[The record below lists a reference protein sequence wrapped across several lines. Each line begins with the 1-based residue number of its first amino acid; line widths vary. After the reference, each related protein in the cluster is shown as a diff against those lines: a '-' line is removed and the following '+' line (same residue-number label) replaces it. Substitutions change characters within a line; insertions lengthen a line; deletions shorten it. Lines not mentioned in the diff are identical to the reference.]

1 MSADLYVYAISTPA
15 EEHQLGTGID
25 DHPLR
30 VITAPGGVAAVVHE
44 HRDGPYQGDD
54 DDDVRRWV
62 LSHSDVV
69 ERLAE
74 ATGAVLP
81 VSFNVIV
88 AHSEEDPAEQRLQ
101 RWLHE
106 NADDLAARLA
116 QLRGRIELR
125 IEISLDAATVAQG
138 HPETEVMRA
147 EIDGRP
153 AGVQRLLRKRLE
165 HHARDL
171 ADALADELYPDYRRR
186 LAALADDLV
195 ENRASRAEPGEVP
208 VAAFSVLAPAERT
221 QAIGSA
227 LAKIRDEQPAA
238 QVRFLGPWPPYS
250 FADVPTMTS

>member
-15 EEHQLGTGID
+15 GDLPLGKGID
-25 DHPLR
+25 DRALR
-30 VITAPGGVAAVVHE
+30 VITAPSGVAAVVHE
-44 HRDGPYQGDD
+44 HRGGPYQGDD

-69 ERLAE
+69 ERLAD
-74 ATGAVLP
+74 AAGAVLP

-101 RWLHE
+101 RWLRD

-116 QLRGRIELR
+116 QLHGRIELR
-125 IEISLDAATVAQG
+125 IELFLDAATVAQG

-147 EIDGRP
+147 EIDDRP

-165 HHARDL
+165 HREREL

-186 LAALADDLV
+186 LAALAEDLV
-195 ENRASRAEPGEVP
+195 ENRAGRAGSGQVP
-208 VAAFSVLAPAERT
+208 VASFSVLVPAEQT
-221 QAIGSA
+221 QTIGVT

-238 QVRFLGPWPPYS
+238 QIRFLGPWPPYS
-250 FADVPTMTS
+250 FADVPTMS